1 MNKITKTLSVLS
13 TALMVSLSTSVY
25 SFEGFSV
32 GASYSSMD
40 FSTTGTEVA
49 HGTAGN
55 GTLDKNTVTKTGSG
69 DLGSFFAEYTFAQGT
84 TLGVS
89 FIDGTAELGTGSR
102 VETGQTAGTVTQKA
116 EVSDPMTFYVE
127 PTYMMTDTFGV
138 YVKGGATTVSV
149 EPKETADA
157 GAVVNSTY
165 KSKDVWGITT
175 GVGAKVYM
183 GNFFAKA
190 EYVETD
196 YETYHHQSTTGNL
209 NSVSADIDTEE
220 TILAIGYN
228 F

>member
-1 MNKITKTLSVLS
+1 MNKITKTLSVLL

-40 FSTTGTEVA
+40 FNTTGSEVT
-49 HGTAGN
+49 HGAVGN
-55 GTLDKNTVTKTGSG
+55 GALVKNSTTKTGSG

-89 FIDGTAELGTGSR
+89 FIDGSAELGTGSR
-102 VETGQTAGTVTQKA
+102 VETGQTSGTVTQKA

-127 PTYMMTDTFGV
+127 PTFMMTDTFGV

-157 GAVVNSTY
+157 GNVVTSTY
-165 KSKDVWGITT
+165 KSQDVWGITT
-175 GVGAKVYM
+175 GVGAKFYM

-190 EYVETD
+190 EYMETD

-220 TILAIGYN
+220 TIFAIGYN